1 MGARCEQGLDAEDP
15 RIGRRALVVENWAH
29 RPFVQF
35 PVRFAELPEALTD
48 LGCRVDTLTER
59 GSATW
64 DPSRLHR

>member
-15 RIGRRALVVENWAH
+15 RIGRRALVDEIRAH
-29 RPFVQF
+29 RPCVHF
-35 PVRFAELPEALTD
+35 PVPFAELPEALTG

-64 DPSRLHR
+64 DPSRLHQ